1 MNREEAYYH
10 KLLLMNGIDDA
21 FDSWLDSYLK
31 TEDPLSD
38 IVLNLSTCGSNTNQ
52 IISYLHNYCLEKP
65 FDEKV
70 VCDKLRSFLKEAYD
84 KELYTLEEL
93 CALMYKLALAHGDPG
108 DFEMAIW
115 GDMFYLDYYFSLAND
130 GLIDKEKI
138 EQAALLYLN
147 EGTPINYDNMWN
159 FVKKPSILEK
169 IKSWFNK

>member
-10 KLLLMNGIDDA
+10 KLLLTNGIDDG

-31 TEDPLSD
+31 TEDSLSD

-52 IISYLHNYCLEKP
+52 IISYLHNYCLEQS
-65 FDEKV
+65 FDEKA
-70 VCDKLRSFLKEAYD
+70 VCDKLRFFLKEAYA

-108 DFEMAIW
+108 DFEMAVW
-115 GDMFYLDYYFSLAND
+115 GDMFYLDSYFSLAND